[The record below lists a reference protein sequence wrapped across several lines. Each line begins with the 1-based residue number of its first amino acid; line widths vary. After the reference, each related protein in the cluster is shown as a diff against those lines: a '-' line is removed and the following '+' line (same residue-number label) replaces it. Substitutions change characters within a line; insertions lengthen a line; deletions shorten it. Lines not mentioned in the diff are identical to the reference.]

1 MTYLAATTGSIPV
14 GSYAPATAPV
24 AEQSPFEQ
32 RLIIA
37 ILLGCIGYQAVL
49 CLLNTMGFPMSRA
62 LIGVAEAII
71 LLACTP
77 FLIKRLLPG
86 TVMLACFIGAVLCI
100 LALINNQFN
109 AKAFRDLLIPL
120 VFFWVGCNLGSPA
133 LADKVLKAAIIM
145 VSIVGLY
152 ELFMLDSFTN
162 FFDIFAYYVNTGNL
176 QPITDY
182 VRESKL
188 QLNGIRPE
196 GIGRTFFPGLLDS
209 HRVSSVFLEPV
220 SLGNFAVLCAAWG
233 LSKSASEWK
242 SMFFYLFS
250 AGFLMVLSDSRFAM
264 GAIGLMV
271 AARLVL
277 HGGALY
283 FSILVPFFAILGLLY
298 LGSIAVGPTYEI
310 TNDDFKGRLE
320 FSGKVLLDFDLSML
334 LGVSRGIVYADV
346 GYAHLFN
353 TYGLPL
359 CLLLWI
365 SYWLLP
371 TAHDNSRRF
380 RALAAI
386 YMSLLLCISGY
397 SFFALKSAAVL
408 WFLLG
413 SSLRQPAPPAHK
425 PVLNPLPVT
434 GAFAK

>member
-1 MTYLAATTGSIPV
+1 MAYLTATRDSTAASSLPDIAGQPL
-14 GSYAPATAPV
+14 
-24 AEQSPFEQ
+24 QEQ

-37 ILLGCIGYQAVL
+37 ILLGCIGYQALL
-49 CLLNTMGFPMSRA
+49 CFLNTLGITMSRA
-62 LIGVAEAII
+62 FIGLTEAII
-71 LLACTP
+71 MLACVP
-77 FLIKRLLPG
+77 FLVKRLLPG
-86 TVMLACFIGAVLCI
+86 TVTLACIIGGMLCL

-133 LADKVLKAAIIM
+133 LADRVLKAAILMI
-145 VSIVGLY
+145 SIVGVY
-152 ELFMLDSFTN
+152 ELFFLDSFTN
-162 FFDIFAYYVNTGNL
+162 FFDIFSYYVSTGNL

-233 LSKSASEWK
+233 LSKPWSQWRGLLFYVGSA
-242 SMFFYLFS
+242 
-250 AGFLMVLSDSRFAM
+250 AFLMVLSDSRFAM
-264 GAIGLMV
+264 ASISLMFV
-271 AARLVL
+271 IRVL
-277 HGGALY
+277 FHGRALNLA
-283 FSILVPFFAILGLLY
+283 ILVPFFALASLLY

-310 TNDDFKGRLE
+310 SSDDFRGRLE
-320 FSGKVLLDFDLSML
+320 FSGKVLLDFDLPML
-334 LGVSRGIVYADV
+334 LGISRGLVYADA

-359 CLLLWI
+359 CLLLWACF
-365 SYWLLP
+365 WLLP
-371 TAHDNSRRF
+371 VVDETSRRF

-386 YMSLLLCISGY
+386 YLSLLLCISGY
-397 SFFALKSAAVL
+397 SFFALKSAAIL

-413 SSLRQPAPPAHK
+413 SSLRLPAPSNLSFRSPT
-425 PVLNPLPVT
+425 P
-434 GAFAK
+434 

>member
-1 MTYLAATTGSIPV
+1 MAYLTATPDS
-14 GSYAPATAPV
+14 TAVSSLPDI
-24 AEQSPFEQ
+24 AGQSLQEQ

-37 ILLGCIGYQAVL
+37 ILLGCIGYQALL
-49 CLLNTMGFPMSRA
+49 CFLNTLGITMSRA
-62 LIGVAEAII
+62 FIGLTEAII
-71 LLACTP
+71 MLACAP

-86 TVMLACFIGAVLCI
+86 TVTLACIIGGMLCL

-133 LADKVLKAAIIM
+133 LADRVLKAAILMIS
-145 VSIVGLY
+145 VVGVY
-152 ELFMLDSFTN
+152 ELFFLDSFTH
-162 FFDIFAYYVNTGNL
+162 FFDIFSYYVSTGNL

-233 LSKSASEWK
+233 LSKPWSQWRGVVLYVGSA
-242 SMFFYLFS
+242 
-250 AGFLMVLSDSRFAM
+250 AFLMVLSDSRFAM
-264 GAIGLMV
+264 ASISLMFV
-271 AARLVL
+271 IRVL
-277 HGGALY
+277 FHGRALNLA
-283 FSILVPFFAILGLLY
+283 ILVPFFALAGLLY

-310 TNDDFKGRLE
+310 SSDDFHGRLE
-320 FSGKVLLDFDLSML
+320 FSGKVLLDFDLAML
-334 LGVSRGIVYADV
+334 LGISRGLVYADA

-359 CLLLWI
+359 CLLLWACF
-365 SYWLLP
+365 WLLP
-371 TAHDNSRRF
+371 VVDETSRRF

-386 YMSLLLCISGY
+386 YLSLLLCISGY
-397 SFFALKSAAVL
+397 SFFALKSAAIL

-413 SSLRQPAPPAHK
+413 ASLRLPAPS
-425 PVLNPLPVT
+425 NPSIRSPT
-434 GAFAK
+434 P

>member
-1 MTYLAATTGSIPV
+1 MAYLTATPDS
-14 GSYAPATAPV
+14 TAVSSLPDI
-24 AEQSPFEQ
+24 AGQSLQEQ

-37 ILLGCIGYQAVL
+37 ILLGCIGYQALL
-49 CLLNTMGFPMSRA
+49 CFLNTLGITMSRA
-62 LIGVAEAII
+62 FIGLTEAII
-71 LLACTP
+71 MLACAP
-77 FLIKRLLPG
+77 FLVKRLLPG
-86 TVMLACFIGAVLCI
+86 TVTLACIIGGMLCL

-133 LADKVLKAAIIM
+133 LADRVLKAAILMIS
-145 VSIVGLY
+145 VVGVY
-152 ELFMLDSFTN
+152 ELFFLDSFTH
-162 FFDIFAYYVNTGNL
+162 FFDIFSYYVSTGNL

-233 LSKSASEWK
+233 LSKPWSQWRGVVLYVGSA
-242 SMFFYLFS
+242 
-250 AGFLMVLSDSRFAM
+250 AFLMVLSDSRFAM
-264 GAIGLMV
+264 ASISLMFV
-271 AARLVL
+271 IRVL
-277 HGGALY
+277 FHGRALNLA
-283 FSILVPFFAILGLLY
+283 ILVPFFALAGLLY

-310 TNDDFKGRLE
+310 SSDDFHGRLE
-320 FSGKVLLDFDLSML
+320 FSGKVLLDFDLAML
-334 LGVSRGIVYADV
+334 LGISRGLVYADA

-359 CLLLWI
+359 CLLLWACF
-365 SYWLLP
+365 WLLP
-371 TAHDNSRRF
+371 VVDETSRRF

-386 YMSLLLCISGY
+386 YLSLLLCISGY
-397 SFFALKSAAVL
+397 SFFALKSAAIL

-413 SSLRQPAPPAHK
+413 SSLRLPAPS
-425 PVLNPLPVT
+425 NPSIRSPT
-434 GAFAK
+434 P